1 MHVYSNVPGLNGN
14 IIYENVLRDGTA
26 VKAVE
31 AAVRIMEKNE
41 NFNAGVGSLLN
52 NSDEVECDAMIM
64 DGHQMKTGTCIPY
77 ININENIAE

>member
-1 MHVYSNVPGLNGN
+1 M
-14 IIYENVLRDGTA
+14 
-26 VKAVE
+26 E

-64 DGHQMKTGTCIPY
+64 DGHQMETGTCISY
-77 ININENIAE
+77 IDIDENIAE